1 VGSNPTLSA
10 IIAARLKYL
19 ELMIDWREEPK
30 VQARLYPFS
39 PRSVTG
45 FKQDIDEAV
54 FLADFLVS
62 TSISFFKRRSP

>member
-19 ELMIDWREEPK
+19 ELMIDWREKPK
-30 VQARLYPFS
+30 MQACLYPFP

-54 FLADFLVS
+54 FLPDFLVS